1 MHFLSFFCFCNTSH
15 SLTDSHFSFIAY
27 LYSYPWH
34 WCASLPQPI
43 WVDSSRPCI
52 QHDLWTKTYVGRGVK
67 TLWLVVLCLFSHVKT
82 DRMVHRH
89 MTTLEAMNLRFYK
102 KSTLEALRRREDSV
116 LFWSWSFAE
125 ATACEWV
132 SQRPVKPGRPRYSQQ
147 QCYNPLKLCFPSTK
161 CWHTHSKEFAARQR
175 KMCSSCWQEGE
186 GYNERVFI
194 LCNWMSIPWLCSDG
208 IYRNIIVTVVPA
220 DHRLPELESEAMSCA
235 YSLSN

>member
-1 MHFLSFFCFCNTSH
+1 MPVF
-15 SLTDSHFSFIAY
+15 
-27 LYSYPWH
+27 
-34 WCASLPQPI
+34 PQPI

-67 TLWLVVLCLFSHVKT
+67 TLWLVVLRLFSHVKT

-102 KSTLEALRRREDSV
+102 KSTLKALRRREDSV

-132 SQRPVKPGRPRYSQQ
+132 SQRPVKPGRPRYYLSSSATILWNCASQVQ
-147 QCYNPLKLCFPSTK
+147 NVD
-161 CWHTHSKEFAARQR
+161 THIPKNLQLGRERCAQAAGR
-175 KMCSSCWQEGE
+175 KARVIMKGSSSYATECQ
-186 GYNERVFI
+186 
-194 LCNWMSIPWLCSDG
+194 SHG

-220 DHRLPELESEAMSCA
+220 DQWLPELESEAMSCA
-235 YSLSN
+235 YSLSD